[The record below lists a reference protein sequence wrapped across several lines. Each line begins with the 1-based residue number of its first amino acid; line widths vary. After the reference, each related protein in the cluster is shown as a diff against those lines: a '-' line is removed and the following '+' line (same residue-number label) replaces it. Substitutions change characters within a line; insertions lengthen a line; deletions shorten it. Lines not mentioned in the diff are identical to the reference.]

1 MAREVYLKHP
11 DLAADK
17 RWSGIDRDS
26 KRAAVEEL
34 KRACEKSVEVLQS
47 GRVGEWF
54 YDWLLKRVK
63 KAKIANLAAA
73 EKKRER

>member
-11 DLAADK
+11 DLAADR
-17 RWSGIDRDS
+17 RWSGIDKDS
-26 KRAAVEEL
+26 KCAAVEEL
-34 KRACEKSVEVLQS
+34 KRACERSVEVLQN
-47 GRVGEWF
+47 GRVGDWF

-73 EKKRER
+73 EKKNQR